1 MVIKAV
7 KFFLYMGIVGVILMI
22 AAAVDLYRY
31 SRRPARIDAVPQA
44 VEFAP
49 GKGLDEFAES
59 LRAREI
65 IVHPLK
71 FKIIARIQGHDRNLK
86 AGEYALSSS
95 MSPLEILNKLTAG
108 DILLHRITIPEGFSV
123 AQVAEVLDRTGV
135 SSARE
140 FLALAADRSFLRQ
153 MGIDAGR
160 LEGYLFP
167 DTYYFPKRT
176 PVERVIGR
184 MVGQFWKI
192 FSTDWKN
199 RAAQIGL
206 SVHEVVTLAS
216 IIEKETGNA
225 DERPLVSSVFHNRL
239 RRAMPLESDPTVI
252 FGLDGFDGN
261 LTRMH
266 LTTPNPYN
274 TYTMKGLPPGPI
286 ANPGKASLEAALFP
300 AETNFLFFVSKNDS
314 THYFSESYEE
324 HRRAVRQYQINR

>member
-1 MVIKAV
+1 
-7 KFFLYMGIVGVILMI
+7 
-22 AAAVDLYRY
+22 
-31 SRRPARIDAVPQA
+31 
-44 VEFAP
+44 
-49 GKGLDEFAES
+49 
-59 LRAREI
+59 
-65 IVHPLK
+65 
-71 FKIIARIQGHDRNLK
+71 
-86 AGEYALSSS
+86 
-95 MSPLEILNKLTAG
+95 
-108 DILLHRITIPEGFSV
+108 
-123 AQVAEVLDRTGV
+123 
-135 SSARE
+135 
-140 FLALAADRSFLRQ
+140 
-153 MGIDAGR
+153 
-160 LEGYLFP
+160 
-167 DTYYFPKRT
+167 
-176 PVERVIGR
+176 